1 MNDDELWKTPIT
13 LQGKVV
19 RLEPLSEAHI
29 PALTLAGRD
38 DRIWRFMLYDALT
51 NKDNMTA
58 WVHDILNRKKD
69 GTDLPF
75 AVIHMKS
82 GRAAGATRYLEM
94 RPPHR
99 SLEIGGTWYA
109 PIFQHTGVNT
119 ECKYLLLKHAFEN
132 MRCIRVQFK
141 TDVRNE
147 RSIHAIERLGAV
159 REGVLRNH
167 YILKD
172 GTLRDSVYFS
182 ILDRDWPE
190 VKKGLEKKMAI
201 R

>member
-1 MNDDELWKTPIT
+1 MNAEELWKTPVT
-13 LQGKVV
+13 LTGKVV

-29 PALTLAGRD
+29 PALALAGRD
-38 DRIWRFMLYDALT
+38 ESIWKYMRYADLT
-51 NKDNMTA
+51 SEESMTA
-58 WVHDILNRKKD
+58 WVRDMLRRQQA

-75 AVIHMKS
+75 AVIHLAS

-109 PIFQHTGVNT
+109 PEFQRTVVNT
-119 ECKYLLLKHAFEN
+119 ECKYLMLKYAFEV
-132 MRCIRVQFK
+132 MKCIRVQFK

-147 RSIHAIERLGAV
+147 RSVRAIERLGAV

-167 YILKD
+167 YILQD
-172 GTLRDSVYFS
+172 GTFRDSVHFS
-182 ILDRDWPE
+182 ILDREWP
-190 VKKGLEKKMAI
+190 VTKILLEERLK